1 MKRWLAAICAAV
13 LFGMLWRVPAV
24 CAAEEPEIP
33 AAAYA
38 LMETETGTLLLESH
52 SGDRLA
58 CGAMA
63 KLMTAYLA
71 AEQVEQG
78 NWTADTV
85 LTATDAVTGTKGAV
99 IWLTAG
105 EEMTVG
111 DLLKGLI
118 VGNANDAAVVLAVAA
133 GGDAETFV
141 MDMNARAFDLGMRD
155 TRFAS
160 PQGSPDDGAYT
171 TAADLARLCCA
182 LAKQDCLRE
191 YFRTWRDF
199 LRGDATELVNENT
212 FARTDE
218 TSIGFKACHSESEG
232 WSIAAGAER
241 NGMQCVAVALG
252 CGDTDSRFAL
262 AKQLLRKGFAGWK
275 VVQPGFSGEFLYPVQ
290 IRGGVERAVLAEP
303 GRLKALVIPR
313 SCGELE
319 TVMVL
324 PGYLRAPVRK
334 GQKLGSAAFYQGD
347 TLLYETD
354 VVAAD
359 AVRER
364 NFCDALEQITVKM
377 LKL

>member
-13 LFGMLWRVPAV
+13 LLGTLWRVPAV

-38 LMETETGTLLLESH
+38 LMEAETGTLLLESH
-52 SGDRLA
+52 SGDRQP

-71 AEQVEQG
+71 AEQLEQG

-118 VGNANDAAVVLAVAA
+118 VGNANDAAIVLAAA
-133 GGDAETFV
+133 VSGDAETFV

-155 TRFAS
+155 TWFTNPCGNS
-160 PQGSPDDGAYT
+160 DDGAYT

-182 LAKQDCLRE
+182 LAKQECLRE

-218 TSIGFKACHSESEG
+218 TSIGFKACHSEKEG
-232 WSIAAGAER
+232 FRIAAGAER
-241 NGMQCVAVALG
+241 SQMQCVAVVLG
-252 CGDTDSRFAL
+252 CDDTDSRFTL
-262 AKQLLRKGFAGWK
+262 AKQLLRKGFSGWK

-290 IRGGVERAVLAEP
+290 VRGGVERAVLAEP
-303 GRLKALVIPR
+303 GKLKGLAIPR

-324 PGYLRAPVRK
+324 PQYVQAPVRK
-334 GQKLGSAAFYQGD
+334 GQKLGQAAFYQGD
-347 TLLYETD
+347 TLLYETE
-354 VVAAD
+354 VEAAD
-359 AVRER
+359 AVRVRGYWDTLRE
-364 NFCDALEQITVKM
+364 ITVKM

>member
-13 LFGMLWRVPAV
+13 LLGTLWRVPAV

-38 LMETETGTLLLESH
+38 LMEAETGTLLLESH
-52 SGDRLA
+52 SGDRLP

-71 AEQVEQG
+71 AEQLEQE

-118 VGNANDAAVVLAVAA
+118 VGNANDAAIVLATAVS
-133 GGDAETFV
+133 GDTETFV
-141 MDMNARAFDLGMRD
+141 MDMNACAFDLGMRD
-155 TRFAS
+155 TWFTS
-160 PQGSPDDGAYT
+160 PCGSSDDGAYT

-182 LAKQDCLRE
+182 LAKQECLRE

-218 TSIGFKACHSESEG
+218 TSIGFKACHSEKEG
-232 WSIAAGAER
+232 FSIAAGAER
-241 NGMQCVAVALG
+241 SQMQCVAVVLG

-262 AKQLLRKGFAGWK
+262 AKQLLRKGFSGWK

-290 IRGGVERAVLAEP
+290 VRGGVERAVLAEP
-303 GRLKALVIPR
+303 GKLKGLAIPR

-324 PGYLRAPVRK
+324 PRYVQAPVRK
-334 GQKLGSAAFYQGD
+334 GQNLGQAAFYQGD

-354 VVAAD
+354 VAAAA
-359 AVRER
+359 AVDVRNYWDTLRE
-364 NFCDALEQITVKM
+364 ITVKM

>member
-1 MKRWLAAICAAV
+1 MKRWFAAICAAV
-13 LFGMLWRVPAV
+13 LLGTLWRVPAV

-38 LMETETGTLLLESH
+38 LMEAETGTLLLESH
-52 SGDRLA
+52 SGDRLP

-71 AEQVEQG
+71 AEQLEQE

-118 VGNANDAAVVLAVAA
+118 VGNANDAAIVLAAA
-133 GGDAETFV
+133 VSGDTETFV
-141 MDMNARAFDLGMRD
+141 MDMNACAFDLGMRD
-155 TRFAS
+155 TWFTS
-160 PQGSPDDGAYT
+160 PCGSSDDGAYT

-182 LAKQDCLRE
+182 LAKQECLRE

-218 TSIGFKACHSESEG
+218 TSIGFKACHSEKEG
-232 WSIAAGAER
+232 FSIAAGAER
-241 NGMQCVAVALG
+241 SQMQCVAVVLG

-262 AKQLLRKGFAGWK
+262 AKQLLRKGFSGWK

-290 IRGGVERAVLAEP
+290 VRGGVERAVLAEP
-303 GRLKALVIPR
+303 GKLKGLAIPR

-324 PGYLRAPVRK
+324 PRYVQAPVRK
-334 GQKLGSAAFYQGD
+334 GQNLGQAAFYQGD

-354 VVAAD
+354 VAAAA
-359 AVRER
+359 AVDVRNYWDTLRE
-364 NFCDALEQITVKM
+364 ITVKM

>member
-13 LFGMLWRVPAV
+13 LLGTLWRVPAV

-38 LMETETGTLLLESH
+38 LMEAETGTLLLESH
-52 SGDRLA
+52 SGDRQP

-71 AEQVEQG
+71 AEQLEQG
-78 NWTADTV
+78 SWTADTV

-118 VGNANDAAVVLAVAA
+118 VGNANDAAIVLAAA
-133 GGDAETFV
+133 VSGDTETFV

-155 TRFAS
+155 TWFTNPCGNS
-160 PQGSPDDGAYT
+160 DDGAYT

-182 LAKQDCLRE
+182 LAKQECLRE

-218 TSIGFKACHSESEG
+218 TSIGFKACHSEKEG
-232 WSIAAGAER
+232 FRIAAGAER
-241 NGMQCVAVALG
+241 SQMQCVAVVLG
-252 CGDTDSRFAL
+252 CSDTDSRFTL
-262 AKQLLRKGFAGWK
+262 AKQLLRKGFSGWK

-290 IRGGVERAVLAEP
+290 VRGGVERAVLAEP
-303 GRLKALVIPR
+303 GKLKGLAIPR

-324 PGYLRAPVRK
+324 PQYVQAPVRK
-334 GQKLGSAAFYQGD
+334 GQKLGQAAFYQGD
-347 TLLYETD
+347 TLLYETE
-354 VVAAD
+354 VEAAD
-359 AVRER
+359 AVRVRGYWDTLRE
-364 NFCDALEQITVKM
+364 ITVKM

>member
-52 SGDRLA
+52 SGDRLV

-241 NGMQCVAVALG
+241 NGMQCVAVALVRRHG
-252 CGDTDSRFAL
+252 QPLCPGETAAAERVRRVEGGTARIFRGISLSRPDPWRRGTCRAGRTGT
-262 AKQLLRKGFAGWK
+262 AQGTGHPTELRRAGNRDGAARLS
-275 VVQPGFSGEFLYPVQ
+275 PCAGA
-290 IRGGVERAVLAEP
+290 ERAET
-303 GRLKALVIPR
+303 GQ
-313 SCGELE
+313 CG
-319 TVMVL
+319 VL
-324 PGYLRAPVRK
+324 PGRYP
-334 GQKLGSAAFYQGD
+334 
-347 TLLYETD
+347 
-354 VVAAD
+354 
-359 AVRER
+359 
-364 NFCDALEQITVKM
+364 AL
-377 LKL
+377 

>member
-1 MKRWLAAICAAV
+1 MKRWLAAIGAAV
-13 LFGMLWRVPAV
+13 LLGMLWRVPAV

-38 LMETETGTLLLESH
+38 LMEAETGTLLLESH
-52 SGDRLA
+52 SGDRLP

-71 AEQVEQG
+71 AEQLEQE

-118 VGNANDAAVVLAVAA
+118 VGNANDAAIVLAAA
-133 GGDAETFV
+133 VSGDTETFV
-141 MDMNARAFDLGMRD
+141 MDMNACAFDLGMRD
-155 TRFAS
+155 TWFTS
-160 PQGSPDDGAYT
+160 PWGSPDDGAYT

-182 LAKQDCLRE
+182 LAKQECLRE
-191 YFRTWRDF
+191 YFRIWRDF

-218 TSIGFKACHSESEG
+218 TSIGFKACHSEKEG
-232 WSIAAGAER
+232 FSIAAGAER
-241 NGMQCVAVALG
+241 SQMQCVAVVLG
-252 CGDTDSRFAL
+252 CGDTDSRFTL
-262 AKQLLRKGFAGWK
+262 AKQLLRKGFSGWK

-290 IRGGVERAVLAEP
+290 VRGGVERAVLAEP
-303 GRLKALVIPR
+303 GKLKGLAIPR

-324 PGYLRAPVRK
+324 PRYVQAPVRK
-334 GQKLGSAAFYQGD
+334 GQKLGQAAFYQGD

-354 VVAAD
+354 VAAAA
-359 AVRER
+359 AVDVRNYWDTLRE
-364 NFCDALEQITVKM
+364 ITVKM

>member
-13 LFGMLWRVPAV
+13 LLGTLWRVPAV

-38 LMETETGTLLLESH
+38 LMEAETGTLLLESH
-52 SGDRLA
+52 SGDRQP

-71 AEQVEQG
+71 AEQLEQG
-78 NWTADTV
+78 SWTADTV

-118 VGNANDAAVVLAVAA
+118 VGNANDAAIVLAAA
-133 GGDAETFV
+133 VSGDAETFV

-155 TRFAS
+155 TWFTNPCGNS
-160 PQGSPDDGAYT
+160 DDGAYT

-182 LAKQDCLRE
+182 LAKQECLRE

-218 TSIGFKACHSESEG
+218 TSIGFKACHSEKEG
-232 WSIAAGAER
+232 FRIAAGAER
-241 NGMQCVAVALG
+241 SQMQCVAVVLG
-252 CGDTDSRFAL
+252 CSDTDSRFTL
-262 AKQLLRKGFAGWK
+262 AKQLLRKGFSGWK

-290 IRGGVERAVLAEP
+290 VRGGVERAVLAEP
-303 GRLKALVIPR
+303 GKLKGLAIPR

-324 PGYLRAPVRK
+324 PQYVQAPVRK
-334 GQKLGSAAFYQGD
+334 GQKLGQAAFYQGD
-347 TLLYETD
+347 TLLYETE
-354 VVAAD
+354 VEAAD
-359 AVRER
+359 AVRVRGYWDTLRE
-364 NFCDALEQITVKM
+364 ITVKM